1 MEGFDDANDQMG
13 RHMMGGDERPG
24 GMPSFPAAASPGSR
38 QCPHAGSEGHIGS
51 SAPAPPNAIETG
63 KVDSIDLHIL
73 PLGMSDAAPDVVT
86 PAWLRLQARQLLRE
100 FLGAVPRSEPEAA
113 LTFLR
118 LDGTART
125 LTRAQL
131 SAAIDRL
138 RPRQRQ
144 IMRLAVEERWPHQ
157 KVCAYLNHVSL
168 RTVERDQ
175 AEALDL
181 LAML

>member
-1 MEGFDDANDQMG
+1 MAGDDGIRNVPNG
-13 RHMMGGDERPG
+13 
-24 GMPSFPAAASPGSR
+24 PAGASTGSR
-38 QCPHAGSEGHIGS
+38 QPLHARHEEDERV
-51 SAPAPPNAIETG
+51 APPRTHPGAFEQVMLDG
-63 KVDSIDLHIL
+63 VDLDLL
-73 PLGMSDAAPDVVT
+73 PLGMSDVAPNVVT
-86 PAWLRLQARQLLRE
+86 PAWLRLQVRQLIRE

-118 LDGTART
+118 PDGTART

-157 KVCAYLNHVSL
+157 KVSAYLNHVSL

-181 LAML
+181 LAAL